1 MRSALDNATA
11 GGQGAARMV
20 RVSGDTQAGGPAEAA
35 TRPETFDAAHRALAG
50 DRSLQFQM
58 LAPEP
63 PPKPPGWLAALGEFL
78 RAIGPVLEVVFW
90 IGLAGI
96 GLAIVWLVVR
106 EVLRLR
112 WGKRPSPVAAA
123 EPEWRP
129 GAGAALALLADA
141 DALAE
146 DGRFAEAVHLLLT
159 RSIQDIDGHIPNTVR
174 PALTMRDIGALK
186 RLPDG
191 ARPTFTRIAKVT
203 EASLFG
209 GRSVDRSTFAE
220 CRAAYEAF
228 AFPDT
233 WRR

>member
-1 MRSALDNATA
+1 
-11 GGQGAARMV
+11 MV
-20 RVSGDTQAGGPAEAA
+20 RVSGDTQTGGPAEAA
-35 TRPETFDAAHRALAG
+35 TRPETFDAAHRALAN
-50 DRSLQFQM
+50 DRALQFQM

-63 PPKPPGWLAALGEFL
+63 PPRPPGWLAALGEFL
-78 RAIGPVLEVVFW
+78 RAMGPVLEVVFW

-96 GLAIVWLVVR
+96 GLAILWLVVR
-106 EVLRLR
+106 EVLRVR
-112 WGKRPSPVAAA
+112 PGKRPSPATT

-129 GAGAALALLADA
+129 GAEVALALLADA
-141 DALAE
+141 DALA
-146 DGRFAEAVHLLLT
+146 DSGRFAEAVHLLLT

-186 RLPDG
+186 RLPEG
-191 ARPTFTRIAKVT
+191 ARPTFARIARVT

-209 GRSVDRSTFAE
+209 GRSVDRPTFAE

-228 AFPDT
+228 AFPET